1 MKSWLLKYQNCLNKS
16 KKLYFSQL
24 KKKWG
29 VSSNFQLIII
39 FIVFGITGSLSVR
52 LGSPLLNLI
61 NLVPEKFESIP
72 FGKIIYWSIRIIV
85 IFPLYQLLLIIVGAV
100 FFQFRFFWNFEKKIL
115 KKIGFKRFFKD
126 S

>member
-1 MKSWLLKYQNCLNKS
+1 M
-16 KKLYFSQL
+16 YFSQL

-29 VSSNFQLIII
+29 VSTNFQLIII

-52 LGSPLLNLI
+52 LGEPLLNLI
-61 NLVPEKFESIP
+61 NLVPEKFETIP
-72 FGKIIYWSIRIIV
+72 FGNIIYWTIRIIA
-85 IFPLYQLLLIIVGAV
+85 IFPLYQVLLIIVGSV

>member
-1 MKSWLLKYQNCLNKS
+1 M
-16 KKLYFSQL
+16 YFSQL

-29 VSSNFQLIII
+29 VSANFQLIII

-52 LGSPLLNLI
+52 LGEPLLYLI
-61 NLVPEKFESIP
+61 KIVPEKFESIP
-72 FGKIIYWSIRIIV
+72 FGKIIYWTIRIIV
-85 IFPLYQLLLIIVGAV
+85 IFPLYQVILILVGAV

>member
-1 MKSWLLKYQNCLNKS
+1 M
-16 KKLYFSQL
+16 YFSQL

-52 LGSPLLNLI
+52 LGEPLLNLI
-61 NLVPEKFESIP
+61 KLVPEKFEAIP
-72 FGKIIYWSIRIIV
+72 FGKIIYWTIRIIV
-85 IFPLYQLLLIIVGAV
+85 IFPLYQVILILVGAV
-100 FFQFRFFWNFEKKIL
+100 FFQFRFFWNFEKRIL

>member
-1 MKSWLLKYQNCLNKS
+1 MYL
-16 KKLYFSQL
+16 SQL

-52 LGSPLLNLI
+52 LGEPLLNLI
-61 NLVPEKFESIP
+61 NLVPEKFETIP
-72 FGKIIYWSIRIIV
+72 FGNIVYWTIRIIA
-85 IFPLYQLLLIIVGAV
+85 IFPLYQILLIIVGAV

>member
-1 MKSWLLKYQNCLNKS
+1 VKSWLLKYQNCLNKS

-52 LGSPLLNLI
+52 LGEPLLNFI
-61 NLVPEKFESIP
+61 KLVPEKFESIP

>member
-1 MKSWLLKYQNCLNKS
+1 M
-16 KKLYFSQL
+16 YFSQL

-52 LGSPLLNLI
+52 LGEPLLNLI
-61 NLVPEKFESIP
+61 KLVPDKFEAIP
-72 FGKIIYWSIRIIV
+72 FGKIIYWTIRIIA
-85 IFPLYQLLLIIVGAV
+85 IFPLYQVLLIIVGSG

>member
-1 MKSWLLKYQNCLNKS
+1 
-16 KKLYFSQL
+16 LYFSQL

-29 VSSNFQLIII
+29 VSSNIQLIII

-52 LGSPLLNLI
+52 LGEPLLNLI
-61 NLVPEKFESIP
+61 NLVPEKFEPIP
-72 FGKIIYWSIRIIV
+72 FGKIIYWTIRIIA

>member
-1 MKSWLLKYQNCLNKS
+1 M
-16 KKLYFSQL
+16 YFSQL

-52 LGSPLLNLI
+52 LGEPLLNLI
-61 NLVPEKFESIP
+61 KIVPEKFEAIP
-72 FGKIIYWSIRIIV
+72 FGKIIYWTIRIIA
-85 IFPLYQLLLIIVGAV
+85 IFPLYQLLLILVGAV

>member
-1 MKSWLLKYQNCLNKS
+1 M
-16 KKLYFSQL
+16 YFSQL

-29 VSSNFQLIII
+29 VSSTLQLIII

-61 NLVPEKFESIP
+61 NLVPEKFEAIP
-72 FGKIIYWSIRIIV
+72 FGKFIYWTIRIIA
-85 IFPLYQLLLIIVGAV
+85 IFPLYQVLLIIVGSV

>member
-1 MKSWLLKYQNCLNKS
+1 M
-16 KKLYFSQL
+16 YFSQL

-52 LGSPLLNLI
+52 LGEPLLNFI
-61 NLVPEKFESIP
+61 KLVPEKFEPIP
-72 FGKIIYWSIRIIV
+72 FGKIIYWTIRIIA
-85 IFPLYQLLLIIVGAV
+85 IFPLYQVLLIIVGAV

>member
-1 MKSWLLKYQNCLNKS
+1 M
-16 KKLYFSQL
+16 YFSQL

-61 NLVPEKFESIP
+61 NLVPEKFETIP
-72 FGKIIYWSIRIIV
+72 FGNIIYWTIRIIA
-85 IFPLYQLLLIIVGAV
+85 IFPLYQVLLIIVGAV
-100 FFQFRFFWNFEKKIL
+100 FFQFRFFSNFEKKIL

>member
-1 MKSWLLKYQNCLNKS
+1 MYL
-16 KKLYFSQL
+16 SQL

-52 LGSPLLNLI
+52 LGEPLLNLI
-61 NLVPEKFESIP
+61 NLVPEKFETIP
-72 FGKIIYWSIRIIV
+72 FGNIIYWTIRIIA
-85 IFPLYQLLLIIVGAV
+85 IFPLYQLLLILVGAV

>member
-1 MKSWLLKYQNCLNKS
+1 M
-16 KKLYFSQL
+16 YFSQL

-52 LGSPLLNLI
+52 LGEPLLNLI
-61 NLVPEKFESIP
+61 ELVPEKFESIP

>member
-1 MKSWLLKYQNCLNKS
+1 
-16 KKLYFSQL
+16 LYLSQL

-52 LGSPLLNLI
+52 LGEPLLNLI
-61 NLVPEKFESIP
+61 NLVPEKFETIP
-72 FGKIIYWSIRIIV
+72 FGNIVYWTIRIIA
-85 IFPLYQLLLIIVGAV
+85 IFPLYQILLIIVGAV

>member
-1 MKSWLLKYQNCLNKS
+1 M
-16 KKLYFSQL
+16 YFSQL

-52 LGSPLLNLI
+52 LGEPLLNLI
-61 NLVPEKFESIP
+61 KLVPERFEPIP
-72 FGKIIYWSIRIIV
+72 FGKVIYWTIRIIA
-85 IFPLYQLLLIIVGAV
+85 IFPIYQVLLIIVGSV

-115 KKIGFKRFFKD
+115 KKIGFNRFFKD

>member
-1 MKSWLLKYQNCLNKS
+1 M
-16 KKLYFSQL
+16 YFSQL

-29 VSSNFQLIII
+29 VSSNLQLIII

-61 NLVPEKFESIP
+61 NLVPEKFETIP
-72 FGKIIYWSIRIIV
+72 FGNIIYWTIRIIA
-85 IFPLYQLLLIIVGAV
+85 IFPLYQVLLIIVGAV

>member
-1 MKSWLLKYQNCLNKS
+1 M
-16 KKLYFSQL
+16 YFSQL

-52 LGSPLLNLI
+52 LGEPLLNLI
-61 NLVPEKFESIP
+61 KLVPEKFEAIP

>member
-1 MKSWLLKYQNCLNKS
+1 M
-16 KKLYFSQL
+16 YFSQL

-61 NLVPEKFESIP
+61 NLVPEKFETIP
-72 FGKIIYWSIRIIV
+72 FGNIIYWTIRIIA
-85 IFPLYQLLLIIVGAV
+85 IFPLYQVLLIIVGSV

>member
-1 MKSWLLKYQNCLNKS
+1 M
-16 KKLYFSQL
+16 YFSQL

-52 LGSPLLNLI
+52 LGAPLLNLI
-61 NLVPEKFESIP
+61 KLVPERFERIP
-72 FGKIIYWSIRIIV
+72 FGKVIYWTIRIIA
-85 IFPLYQLLLIIVGAV
+85 IFPLYQVLLIIVGSV
-100 FFQFRFFWNFEKKIL
+100 FFQFRFFWNFEKKIM